1 MLAAYLLL
9 NAVLYAIFAVA
20 TTVVPARI
28 AAALGFTLDTQGR
41 IEFLTVYGGLEL
53 GLAAFYAW
61 AVYTGAP
68 AQRVALMFSLFV
80 YAGLVLYRGAGFA
93 LYGAPGT
100 TLMGVAGL
108 ELLMLIGAVVLVLRN
123 A

>member
-9 NAVLYAIFAVA
+9 NAVLYAIFALA
-20 TTVVPARI
+20 TTFVPARI
-28 AAALGFTLDTQGR
+28 AASLGFTLDTQGR

-61 AVYTGAP
+61 AVYAGAP

-80 YAGLVLYRGAGFA
+80 YAGLVLYRGAGFV

-100 TLMGVAGL
+100 TVMAVAGL
-108 ELLMLIGAVVLVLRN
+108 ELFLLLAAIALVLRG

>member
-9 NAVLYAIFAVA
+9 NAVLYAVFAVA

-28 AAALGFTLDTQGR
+28 ATSLGFTLDTQGR

-61 AVYTGAP
+61 AVYAGPP

-80 YAGLVLYRGAGFA
+80 YAALVLYRGAGFA

-108 ELLMLIGAVVLVLRN
+108 ELLMLIGAVVLVLRS

>member
-9 NAVLYAIFAVA
+9 NAVLYAVFAA
-20 TTVVPARI
+20 ASTIVPARI

-61 AVYTGAP
+61 AVYAGVP

-80 YAGLVLYRGAGFA
+80 YAALVLYRGAGFA
-93 LYGAPGT
+93 VYGAPGT

-108 ELLMLIGAVVLVLRN
+108 ELLMLIGAVTLVLRSS
-123 A
+123 